1 MCVALAHVC
10 FDDKVRAWLK
20 VICTIK
26 SRVYLDGCR
35 KAMLF
40 SKVAI
45 AAGGIWIL
53 SYLLGAISFDPAAM
67 IGAIAATIGGVV
79 IFGSNSSTSKQTT
92 AAIKAAETRRAE
104 LIDMID
110 LRTVGASGL

>member
-1 MCVALAHVC
+1 MAEGDLHDQVARIEAEIDELA
-10 FDDKVRAWLK
+10 KA
-20 VICTIK
+20 
-26 SRVYLDGCR
+26 LDGCR

-53 SYLLGAISFDPAAM
+53 AYLLGAISFDPAAM
-67 IGAIAATIGGVV
+67 IVAIAAIMGGVV

-92 AAIKAAETRRAE
+92 AAMKAAETRRAE

-110 LRTVGASGL
+110 LRTVGAEGGGL